1 MQLIYEYQLFLVHT
15 GLAGTGYAVEQS
27 ITYQLEAGCT
37 VCNKVQISTLT
48 ISNAYRYRQKQD
60 IQCMQQSPDINVNNF
75 YNAICIAR
83 SRICDGVFRESS
95 SCISEAW

>member
-1 MQLIYEYQLFLVHT
+1 MQLIYECQLFVVHT

-60 IQCMQQSPDINVNNF
+60 NSVCIRVQISMLTIYIMQSVQLEAGYAMEF
-75 YNAICIAR
+75 L
-83 SRICDGVFRESS
+83 ESS